1 MAAGLPLITCS
12 ILPVHPFI
20 YGVGQANSSG
30 SYLSPTNAI
39 NHLADKLTNAGQVS
53 ALVLMVTGK
62 SFAEFMQQ
70 LSAFSAVFPLPA
82 FAQVER
88 MARTAHT
95 LATTKMQ
102 LPGKMIG
109 GLPLPQSL
117 STATSRMVSNAQLIE
132 AAKVGANQTSGLDS
146 MKSALSDFSKQKD
159 NALKQMSDALN
170 GLLGQSATVWAFAG
184 TDDASVLADKMRKN
198 IPEPDAIFT
207 LATLFVGNEIH
218 ALTRM
223 LNDTD
228 HHPCPERWSYPTK
241 KLGRYAKYD
250 ISG

>member
-1 MAAGLPLITCS
+1 
-12 ILPVHPFI
+12 
-20 YGVGQANSSG
+20 
-30 SYLSPTNAI
+30 
-39 NHLADKLTNAGQVS
+39 
-53 ALVLMVTGK
+53 
-62 SFAEFMQQ
+62 
-70 LSAFSAVFPLPA
+70 
-82 FAQVER
+82 

-102 LPGKMIG
+102 LPGKMAG

-117 STATSRMVSNAQLIE
+117 STATSRMASNAQLIE
-132 AAKVGANQTSGLDS
+132 AAKAAAKQPSGLDS
-146 MKSALSDFSKQKD
+146 IKSALSDFSKQKD

-170 GLLGQSATVWAFAG
+170 GLLGQSATVWVFSG
-184 TDDASVLADKMRKN
+184 TDDASVLADKMRK

-228 HHPCPERWSYPTK
+228 HHPALNGEAIPLKNLAVTPSMMFQDK
-241 KLGRYAKYD
+241 D
-250 ISG
+250 QSGQSSSTAVAEQGIKPKELRITGILPFTEHKAFSRLLR

>member
-1 MAAGLPLITCS
+1 MTEQRYQWRKQHMKMAAGLPPITCS
-12 ILPVHPFI
+12 ILPIHPFV
-20 YGVGQANSSG
+20 YGVGQTNSSG

-39 NHLADKLTNAGQVS
+39 HHLANKLTGAGQVS
-53 ALVLMVTGK
+53 ALVLMVAGK

-70 LSAFSAVFPLPA
+70 LSAFSAVFPLPV
-82 FAQVER
+82 FSQVER

-102 LPGKMIG
+102 LPGKMAG

-117 STATSRMVSNAQLIE
+117 STATSRMASNSQLIE
-132 AAKVGANQTSGLDS
+132 AAKAAASQSIGLDS
-146 MKSALSDFSKQKD
+146 MKSALSNFSQQKN

-170 GLLGQSATVWAFAG
+170 GLLGQSTTVWVFAG

-228 HHPCPERWSYPTK
+228 HHPCPER
-241 KLGRYAKYD
+241 
-250 ISG
+250 

>member
-1 MAAGLPLITCS
+1 MNEPRYQWHKQHMKMAAGLPPITCS
-12 ILPVHPFI
+12 ILPVHPFV
-20 YGVGQANSSG
+20 YGIGQTNSSG

-39 NHLADKLTNAGQVS
+39 NHLADKLTGAGHVS

-70 LSAFSAVFPLPA
+70 LSNFSAVFPLPV
-82 FAQVER
+82 FSQVER

-95 LATTKMQ
+95 LSTTKMQ
-102 LPGKMIG
+102 LPGKMTG

-117 STATSRMVSNAQLIE
+117 STATSRMASNAQLIE
-132 AAKVGANQTSGLDS
+132 AAKAAASQPSGLDS

-170 GLLGQSATVWAFAG
+170 GLLGKSATIWVFSG

-198 IPEPDAIFT
+198 IPEPDAVFT

-228 HHPCPERWSYPTK
+228 HHPCPER
-241 KLGRYAKYD
+241 
-250 ISG
+250 